1 MVNIMQKI
9 KVLYIT
15 DNNDSEYP
23 DLLMNYLNVSEY
35 RNRLSIEQVDAKLI
49 NSEMDSLDYIAV
61 LTEVDPTLL
70 ELNNKDNVL
79 YLTESASVESNSIFK
94 YQPLDQI
101 FKAIL
106 NLYYDDKGKLLS
118 TNDRKSTS
126 IISFTSANGGTGK
139 TVLSLNFAKF
149 LASHSLK
156 VLYLSLER
164 LTSYNSYLVGEKEK
178 SSELYYYLK
187 DDPLRLFN
195 KLPQLIDTDKELKID
210 FIPTNLELDE
220 IKSLTKLHLE
230 ELLKTIVD
238 LNEYDFLIIDMDSEN
253 NMLREEIMSRSHE
266 VFWILNPDE
275 TSFMKTHFLIDTEE
289 YKKIVEKKMVHFII
303 NNYGG
308 SIFSNKSNFELSPKV
323 YINHQSSWQ
332 NINDREKLLGDSKI
346 GIKLLKCLP
355 KISIGLEEDEHE
367 GRV

>member
-1 MVNIMQKI
+1 MQKI

-15 DNNDSEYP
+15 DDVDSEYP
-23 DLLMNYLNVSEY
+23 KLLMDYLNMSEY
-35 RNRLSIEQVDAKLI
+35 RNRLSIEQVDAEII
-49 NSEMDSLDYIAV
+49 NSELDSLDYIAI
-61 LTEVDPTLL
+61 LTEVDPSI
-70 ELNNKDNVL
+70 LNIKNQDNVI
-79 YLTESASVESNSIFK
+79 YLTETASEVNNSIFK

-156 VLYLSLER
+156 VFYLSLEK

-210 FIPTNLELDE
+210 YIPTNLELDE
-220 IKSLTKLHLE
+220 IKSLSNLHIE
-230 ELLKTIVD
+230 ELLKALVD
-238 LNEYDFLIIDMDSEN
+238 LNEYDFLIIDMDSED
-253 NMLREEIMSRSHE
+253 NMIREEIMSRSHE
-266 VFWILNPDE
+266 VFWVLNPDE
-275 TSFMKTHFLIDTEE
+275 TSFMKTQFLIDSEE
-289 YKKIVEKKMVHFII
+289 YKTILQKKTVHFVV
-303 NNYGG
+303 NNYGDAL
-308 SIFSNKSNFELSPKV
+308 FSNSSNFKLSPKAF
-323 YINHQSSWQ
+323 IKHQPSWT

-346 GIKLLKCLP
+346 GINLLKCLP
-355 KISIGLEEDEHE
+355 KISIGLEEDEYE
-367 GRV
+367 GRI